1 MAVLQANSCQIAK
14 NCTQNFPRL
23 SALSASLKW
32 EKAELSGHLP
42 ERISIREGCVLT
54 AFVLVPGL
62 VSDDRVWRCLKP
74 VLRDFGDIVDAD
86 ITGYDS
92 ITDMANAI
100 LETVIGDLV
109 VFGHSLGGRVA
120 MEMARIEPERVRGLV
135 LANTGHRPARP
146 GEEVRRQEMVDL
158 GNQSMR
164 DLAAVWLP
172 PMLDPARIDDQT
184 LLQDLTQMVTST
196 TAKVH
201 ERQIKALL
209 DRPDAARSIG
219 NYQGPVLLMTGAQD
233 QWSPVEQHRE
243 IEALVTFVELAI
255 IEDAGHFMPVEQPA
269 AVAERVSLWLDQRE
283 FLWR

>member
-1 MAVLQANSCQIAK
+1 MLG
-14 NCTQNFPRL
+14 
-23 SALSASLKW
+23 ALLKQDR
-32 EKAELSGHLP
+32 AELSGRFP
-42 ERISIREGCVLT
+42 DEISIKEGYDLT
-54 AFVLVPGL
+54 TFVLVPGL

-74 VLRDFGDIVDAD
+74 VLSEFGDIIDAD
-86 ITGYDS
+86 ITGHDS
-92 ITDMANAI
+92 ITDMAKAA
-100 LETVIGDLV
+100 LETATEDLV

-135 LANTGHRPARP
+135 LANTGHHPRRP
-146 GEEVRRQEMVDL
+146 GEEVRRQELVDL
-158 GNQSMR
+158 GKRSMH

-172 PMLDPARIDDQT
+172 PMLDAARNDDQT
-184 LLQDLTQMVTST
+184 LLQDLIQMVTST

-209 DRPDAARSIG
+209 DRPDAARTIG

-243 IEALVTFVELAI
+243 IEALVTYVELAI
-255 IEDAGHFMPVEQPA
+255 IQNAGHFMPVEQPT
-269 AVAERVSLWLDQRE
+269 AVAESVSLWLDQRE